1 MSAFFRSVAPDLF
14 CKSHA
19 PFVALG
25 VWLALAFT
33 WAPCQAWGQRDV
45 SPEEVKAEAM
55 QAFEQEEWELAHRR
69 MAELLSLDGT
79 DVFLQMRYAA
89 TLLHD
94 VRTRDEGIQRLA
106 SLADAG
112 NLQGEGWY
120 WWGRAWML
128 QGEPQLAETAL
139 LKALDEVGKKAPWRD
154 ACSLA
159 LAQCREMPLSF
170 AERQAFQKLDA
181 VSVPVTSF
189 HRYIQWERQGVRVM
203 LAPQQVHTKLDKKSG
218 VSAPVTFWRGER
230 ELFCH
235 SLGAKGAQGLDI
247 YIATLDDEGS
257 FSETTALPG
266 HVNSPYDDLNPVWD
280 PSSQCLVFASN
291 RPGTVGGF
299 DLFQTCRQEGVWSTP
314 TSLGPM
320 FNSVHDDLAYYAPI
334 GEASGWLVT
343 GRQGEYG
350 GVEVWEVMLDGAP
363 WIPVNLNT
371 QWAVSGEVVPGT
383 MTLADAQT
391 NEPLAMV
398 GLDQERGQWTVVVGA
413 GQVLRYSFETT
424 DGDIVEGTY
433 AVPHADVPSS
443 VTQSMVMTTVD
454 GAPFLDARPLTQEAV
469 PNPDLAWGWDLVLD
483 QIHEVEVESWEPLE
497 EAAPE
502 TSVAQVASERR
513 VVQFQSY
520 PWWTDVQKEERAI
533 AASVLSKH
541 VAPREL
547 NVPKPQDFDA
557 LPKYQMA
564 LEQAQQD
571 VMSDAVAS
579 VLSVAAKEVIV
590 EETPWEEALAMAMNR
605 VSSLWPVGSIN
616 LEEVARKSKRAWARS
631 GTLYDQ
637 GALPEVRDKRGLVG
651 DGQWI
656 EDAWKDG
663 RVANLSEDWRS
674 MAQLQP
680 QSVKLVW
687 CLAHDPEVVS
697 SWEAR
702 WFSHEVWDEDALRNA
717 LSSEA
722 VHAPLSELN
731 DIRTRLSIIEMMEPS
746 ARWTEA
752 DQAQAIRAWKGLAVT
767 AAAQQQG
774 DPDEAAEPQ
783 GAIATSAQASEAKN
797 ASSKS
802 EATSAD
808 VEAAAESGPSD
819 AMVESL
825 DAEWRGLWLNLQS
838 RLAPSLEGAAGVDTP
853 PSARLLTWRASLA
866 SWMTVRLEE
875 SGTLSPRVMLQDV
888 IQHLDNANAPSNMA
902 ASGNADVSL
911 VHADWAWE
919 GAKVEMLE
927 TLLAQGEFISNA
939 EEARQGLEAAWV
951 LSSWAHNPEW
961 RDRSPEQVQALL
973 PAWPNSVQQK
983 LENLRIQWARRTQI
997 ETSAT
1002 NTVSTS
1008 TEAPAES
1015 DDVDHN
1021 SQAQVTKTVARVSAL
1036 VADSAQGRPEGNIS
1050 TEEIDVAPRLSM
1062 GAKGVHM
1069 GWFRN
1074 NPQVQPLPK
1083 GTMLDA
1089 QEGANGL
1096 KRWVLVMPENASP
1109 AEVQGIETWLMQQG
1123 IVDAYEVYRSV
1134 DGWSTTKPSSE
1145 NAVLNKGPRSSPT
1158 SSTPSPSSQTQTEGE
1173 DDTAKVENASAAQNE
1188 ANAASA
1194 PEAEDGSNASKEGA
1208 ANGSKEEGPSPV
1220 WGSDDMWSH
1229 GAPVALGN
1237 LRGTWYA
1244 VQVGAFRGTPEKE
1257 WIEQAGERL
1266 IYEPFPDGLA
1276 RWYAGVRQ
1284 DIQASMSRKSELQ
1297 EYAAFA
1303 DAFVVRLR
1311 DGVREVV
1318 TPEEVS
1324 QEEDALSLAQ
1334 SQAQAQA
1341 AQDNG
1346 LPATTSDLEPET
1358 AETSEISE
1366 TSETFD
1372 AAPAVAGSLGSG
1384 ESAKSERSAEE
1395 SETLE
1400 RVETQASPALA
1411 ASTLVDT
1418 GETVTWHV
1426 DIAKY
1431 YGTVPS
1437 KDVASLLFKAADW
1450 GVRSVQLFG
1459 QTTYFTRSMDD
1470 LGEAERLLAAI
1481 RSEGFTNATLVQE

>member
-1 MSAFFRSVAPDLF
+1 MSAFFRFIAPDLI
-14 CKSHA
+14 CRSRA
-19 PFVALG
+19 PIVTLGLWLMVA
-25 VWLALAFT
+25 FI
-33 WAPCQAWGQRDV
+33 WAPCQVWGQRDV

-112 NLQGEGWY
+112 NIQGEGWY

-139 LKALDEVGKKAPWRD
+139 LKALDEADKKSPWRD

-159 LAQCREMPLSF
+159 LAQSREMPLAF
-170 AERQAFQKLDA
+170 AERQALQKLDA

-203 LAPQQVHTKLDKKSG
+203 LAPQQVHSKLDKKSDL
-218 VSAPVTFWRGER
+218 SAPVTFWRGEK

-235 SLGAKGAQGLDI
+235 SLGAKGAQGLEI
-247 YIATLDDEGS
+247 CIATLDDEGA

-280 PSSQCLVFASN
+280 PSTQCLVFASN

-299 DLFQTCRQEGVWSTP
+299 DLFQTCRQEGVWSMP
-314 TSLGPM
+314 NSLGPM
-320 FNSVHDDLAYYAPI
+320 FNSVHDDLAYFPPFD
-334 GEASGWLVT
+334 EASGWLVT

-350 GVEVWEVMLDGAP
+350 GVEVWEVSLDGAP

-391 NEPLAMV
+391 NETLAVV
-398 GLDQERGQWTVVVGA
+398 GLEQERGQWNVVVGA
-413 GQVLRYSFETT
+413 GQVLRYSFEST

-483 QIHEVEVESWEPLE
+483 QIHEVEVEAWEPQQE
-497 EAAPE
+497 VVQEAV
-502 TSVAQVASERR
+502 VAQAEPERR

-541 VAPREL
+541 VAPRGL

-557 LPKYQMA
+557 LPKYRMA

-571 VMSDAVAS
+571 VMSEAVAS

-590 EETPWEEALAMAMNR
+590 EETPWEEALAMAMKR
-605 VSSLWPVGSIN
+605 ASSLWPVGSIN
-616 LEEVARKSKRAWARS
+616 LEEVARKAKRAWARS

-637 GALPEVRDKRGLVG
+637 GALPDVRDKRGLVG

-656 EDAWKDG
+656 EDAWNDG
-663 RVANLSEDWRS
+663 RVAKLSEDWRS

-680 QSVKLVW
+680 QSVKLAW

-697 SWEAR
+697 SWEPR
-702 WFSHEVWDEDALRNA
+702 WFSPEVWDEDAIRSA
-717 LSSEA
+717 LTSQTST
-722 VHAPLSELN
+722 APLSELD
-731 DIRTRLSIIEMMEPS
+731 DIRTRLSMIEMMEPS
-746 ARWTEA
+746 AQWSEA

-767 AAAQQQG
+767 AAAQQG
-774 DPDEAAEPQ
+774 DADEAIERQDTSGTSKQTFEAEN
-783 GAIATSAQASEAKN
+783 ATSKGKAASAESEAVSASE
-797 ASSKS
+797 
-802 EATSAD
+802 
-808 VEAAAESGPSD
+808 SGSSD
-819 AMVESL
+819 AMEESL
-825 DAEWRGLWLNLQS
+825 DAEWRGLWLDLQM
-838 RLAPSLEGAAGVDTP
+838 RLSPSHEGAEGADAPVLQGAL
-853 PSARLLTWRASLA
+853 SWQASLA
-866 SWMTVRLEE
+866 SWMAVRLEE
-875 SGTLSPRVMLQDV
+875 NEALSPRVMLRDV
-888 IQHLDNANAPSNMA
+888 IQHFDNAHDEIPSNGA
-902 ASGNADVSL
+902 ASEEEDAGSFQGDG
-911 VHADWAWE
+911 AWE
-919 GAKVEMLE
+919 AAKKEMLE
-927 TLLAQGEFISNA
+927 MLLEQGEAISNA
-939 EEARQGLEAAWV
+939 EEACQGLEAAWV
-951 LSSWAHNPEW
+951 LSSWAHNSDW
-961 RDRSPEQVQALL
+961 KNRSPEQVQALL
-973 PAWPNSVQQK
+973 PAWPQSVQQK
-983 LENLRIQWARRTQI
+983 LENLRIQWAQQTQS
-997 ETSAT
+997 EPASA
-1002 NTVSTS
+1002 NTVSPS
-1008 TEAPAES
+1008 AEVPADS
-1015 DDVDHN
+1015 DDMNDS
-1021 SQAQVTKTVARVSAL
+1021 SQPQVTHAEAETSHVVTASE
-1036 VADSAQGRPEGNIS
+1036 QGQSEGHVT
-1050 TEEIDVAPRLSM
+1050 TESSDVTTQLSV

-1074 NPQVQPLPK
+1074 NPQVQSLPK
-1083 GTMLDA
+1083 GTTLDA

-1096 KRWVLVMPENASP
+1096 KRWVLVMPENASVV
-1109 AEVQGIETWLMQQG
+1109 EVQSIENWLMQQG
-1123 IVDAYEVYRSV
+1123 IVDAYEVFRGV

-1145 NAVLNKGPRSSPT
+1145 DVVLNEGQTT
-1158 SSTPSPSSQTQTEGE
+1158 SSTSPSPSPQTQTEDE
-1173 DDTAKVENASAAQNE
+1173 DDTEKGKNASATE
-1188 ANAASA
+1188 RESNAASA
-1194 PEAEDGSNASKEGA
+1194 SGAENASSTSNEGA
-1208 ANGSKEEGPSPV
+1208 ANESAEESPNPV

-1284 DIQASMSRKSELQ
+1284 DRRASTSRKEELQ
-1297 EYAAFA
+1297 NYDAFA

-1318 TPEEVS
+1318 TPEKVS
-1324 QEEDALSLAQ
+1324 REEYAL
-1334 SQAQAQA
+1334 
-1341 AQDNG
+1341 
-1346 LPATTSDLEPET
+1346 ET
-1358 AETSEISE
+1358 L
-1366 TSETFD
+1366 D
-1372 AAPAVAGSLGSG
+1372 AAPEAPAS
-1384 ESAKSERSAEE
+1384 SASEENAELETSDEE
-1395 SETLE
+1395 SETFG
-1400 RVETQASPALA
+1400 RVETQASPALV
-1411 ASTLVDT
+1411 ASDVVDA
-1418 GETVTWHV
+1418 GETATWHV

-1470 LGEAERLLAAI
+1470 VGEAERLLAAI

>member
-1 MSAFFRSVAPDLF
+1 MSAFFRFLAPDLI
-14 CKSHA
+14 CRPHA
-19 PFVALG
+19 SIFTLGLWFMVA
-25 VWLALAFT
+25 FI

-45 SPEEVKAEAM
+45 SPEEVRAEAM

-112 NLQGEGWY
+112 NLQGEGWF

-139 LKALDEVGKKAPWRD
+139 LKALDEVGKKSPWRD

-159 LAQCREMPLSF
+159 LAQSREMPLAF
-170 AERQAFQKLDA
+170 AERQALQKLDA

-203 LAPQQVHTKLDKKSG
+203 LAPQQVHSKLDKKSG
-218 VSAPVTFWRGER
+218 LSAPVTFWRGEK

-247 YIATLDDEGS
+247 CIATLDDEGS

-280 PSSQCLVFASN
+280 PSTQCLVFASN

-299 DLFQTCRQEGVWSTP
+299 DLFQTCRQEGAWSTP

-320 FNSVHDDLAYYAPI
+320 FNSVHDDLAYYAPF

-350 GVEVWEVMLDGAP
+350 GVEVWEVSLDGAP

-391 NEPLAMV
+391 NEPLAVV
-398 GLDQERGQWTVVVGA
+398 GLEQERGQWNVVVGA

-433 AVPHADVPSS
+433 AVPQADAPSS

-483 QIHEVEVESWEPLE
+483 QIHEVEVEAWEPQE
-497 EAAPE
+497 EVVSEAVVVQAEP
-502 TSVAQVASERR
+502 ERR

-541 VAPREL
+541 VAPQEL
-547 NVPKPQDFDA
+547 DVPQPQDFDA
-557 LPKYQMA
+557 LPQYQTA

-571 VMSDAVAS
+571 VMSEAVAS
-579 VLSVAAKEVIV
+579 VLSVAAKEVIL

-605 VSSLWPVGSIN
+605 ASTLWPVGSIN
-616 LEEVARKSKRAWARS
+616 LEEVARKAKRAWARS

-656 EDAWKDG
+656 EDAWNDG
-663 RVANLSEDWRS
+663 RVAKLSEDWRS

-680 QSVKLVW
+680 QSVKLAW
-687 CLAHDPEVVS
+687 CLAHDLEVVS
-697 SWEAR
+697 SWEAH
-702 WFSHEVWDEDALRNA
+702 WFSPEVWDEDALRTA
-717 LSSEA
+717 LTSETA
-722 VHAPLSELN
+722 TAPMSELD
-731 DIRTRLSIIEMMEPS
+731 DIRTRLSMIEMMESS
-746 ARWTEA
+746 AHWSEA

-767 AAAQQQG
+767 AAAQQG
-774 DPDEAAEPQ
+774 VADEAIDGQ
-783 GAIATSAQASEAKN
+783 GTSETRRQASVAEN
-797 ASSKS
+797 VTSKV

-808 VEAAAESGPSD
+808 SEAVSTSESD
-819 AMVESL
+819 AGDAMGESL
-825 DAEWRGLWLNLQS
+825 DAEWRGLWLDLQMGLS
-838 RLAPSLEGAAGVDTP
+838 PSDEGAAGADTP
-853 PSARLLTWRASLA
+853 ASQGALSWQASLA
-866 SWMTVRLEE
+866 SWMASRLEE
-875 SGTLSPRVMLQDV
+875 DGALSPRVMLRDV
-888 IQHLDNANAPSNMA
+888 IQHFEKPHDKNASDGA
-902 ASGNADVSL
+902 ASEVERARSFQAEV
-911 VHADWAWE
+911 VWE
-919 GAKVEMLE
+919 VAKKEMLE
-927 TLLAQGEFISNA
+927 TLLEQGEAISNA

-951 LSSWAHNPEW
+951 LSSWAYKSDW
-961 RDRSPEQVQALL
+961 KDRSPEQVQALL
-973 PAWPNSVQQK
+973 PAWPQSVQHK
-983 LENLRIQWARRTQI
+983 LENLRIQWARRTQR
-997 ETSAT
+997 EPAAA
-1002 NTVSTS
+1002 NTASPS
-1008 TEAPAES
+1008 IEAPADS
-1015 DDVDHN
+1015 DDVEDS
-1021 SQAQVTKTVARVSAL
+1021 SQPEVTQAEAETSNVVAAPEPG
-1036 VADSAQGRPEGNIS
+1036 QPEGQIS
-1050 TEEIDVAPRLSM
+1050 TESSDRPSQLPL

-1074 NPQVQPLPK
+1074 NPQVQSLPN
-1083 GTMLDA
+1083 GTTLDA
-1089 QEGANGL
+1089 QEGTNGL
-1096 KRWVLVMPENASP
+1096 KRWVLVMPENASV
-1109 AEVQGIETWLMQQG
+1109 AEVQSIENWLMQQG
-1123 IVDAYEVYRSV
+1123 IVDAYEVYRGV
-1134 DGWSTTKPSSE
+1134 NGWSTTKPSSDDV
-1145 NAVLNKGPRSSPT
+1145 VLNEGQTTDPT
-1158 SSTPSPSSQTQTEGE
+1158 SSTLSPSPQTPTEDE
-1173 DDTAKVENASAAQNE
+1173 NNTAKGDNADATERGSNAAGASEAQN
-1188 ANAASA
+1188 A
-1194 PEAEDGSNASKEGA
+1194 SNASKGGA
-1208 ANGSKEEGPSPV
+1208 ANGSPEEGPNAV

-1284 DIQASMSRKSELQ
+1284 DIQASTSRKYELQ
-1297 EYAAFA
+1297 EFDAFA

-1318 TPEEVS
+1318 TPEEVNR
-1324 QEEDALSLAQ
+1324 EEEALDTL
-1334 SQAQAQA
+1334 
-1341 AQDNG
+1341 
-1346 LPATTSDLEPET
+1346 
-1358 AETSEISE
+1358 
-1366 TSETFD
+1366 D
-1372 AAPAVAGSLGSG
+1372 AAPEVTASSDSEKNA
-1384 ESAKSERSAEE
+1384 ESETLDEE

-1400 RVETQASPALA
+1400 RLETQASPALV
-1411 ASTLVDT
+1411 ASNVVDA
-1418 GETVTWHV
+1418 GETATWHV

-1437 KDVASLLFKAADW
+1437 KDVASLLFKAAHW

>member
-1 MSAFFRSVAPDLF
+1 MSAFFRFIAPDLI
-14 CKSHA
+14 CRSHA
-19 PFVALG
+19 PIVTLGLWLMVA
-25 VWLALAFT
+25 FI
-33 WAPCQAWGQRDV
+33 WAPCQVCGQRDV

-139 LKALDEVGKKAPWRD
+139 LKALDEADKKSPWRD

-159 LAQCREMPLSF
+159 LAQSREMPLAF
-170 AERQAFQKLDA
+170 AERQALQKLDA

-203 LAPQQVHTKLDKKSG
+203 LAPQQVHSKLDKKSDL
-218 VSAPVTFWRGER
+218 SAPVTFWRGEK

-235 SLGAKGAQGLDI
+235 SLGAKGARGLEI
-247 YIATLDDEGS
+247 CIATLDDEGA

-280 PSSQCLVFASN
+280 PSTQCLVFASN

-299 DLFQTCRQEGVWSTP
+299 DLFQTCRQEGVWSMP
-314 TSLGPM
+314 NSLGPM
-320 FNSVHDDLAYYAPI
+320 FNSVHDDLAYFAPFD
-334 GEASGWLVT
+334 EASGWLVT

-350 GVEVWEVMLDGAP
+350 GVEVWEVSLDGAP

-391 NEPLAMV
+391 NETLAVV
-398 GLDQERGQWTVVVGA
+398 GLEQERGQWNVVVGA
-413 GQVLRYSFETT
+413 GQVLRYSFEST

-483 QIHEVEVESWEPLE
+483 QIHEVEVEAWEPQQE
-497 EAAPE
+497 VVQEAV
-502 TSVAQVASERR
+502 VAQAEPERR

-533 AASVLSKH
+533 AASMLSKH
-541 VAPREL
+541 VAPRGL
-547 NVPKPQDFDA
+547 NVPKSQDFDA
-557 LPKYQMA
+557 LPKYRMA

-571 VMSDAVAS
+571 VMSEAVAS

-590 EETPWEEALAMAMNR
+590 EETPWEEALAMAMKR
-605 VSSLWPVGSIN
+605 ASSLWPVGSIN
-616 LEEVARKSKRAWARS
+616 LEEVARKAKRAWARS

-637 GALPEVRDKRGLVG
+637 GALPDVRDKRGLVG

-656 EDAWKDG
+656 EDAWNDG
-663 RVANLSEDWRS
+663 RVAKLSEDWRR

-680 QSVKLVW
+680 QSVKLAW

-697 SWEAR
+697 SWEPR
-702 WFSHEVWDEDALRNA
+702 WFSPEVWDEDAIRSA
-717 LSSEA
+717 LTSETIT
-722 VHAPLSELN
+722 APLSELD
-731 DIRTRLSIIEMMEPS
+731 DIRTRLSMIEMMEPS
-746 ARWTEA
+746 AQWSEA
-752 DQAQAIRAWKGLAVT
+752 DRAQAIRAWKGLAVT
-767 AAAQQQG
+767 AAAQQG
-774 DPDEAAEPQ
+774 DADEAIERQGTSGTSKQTFEAEN
-783 GAIATSAQASEAKN
+783 ATSKGKAASADSEAVSASELG
-797 ASSKS
+797 S
-802 EATSAD
+802 
-808 VEAAAESGPSD
+808 SD
-819 AMVESL
+819 AMEESL
-825 DAEWRGLWLNLQS
+825 DAEWRGLWLDLQM
-838 RLAPSLEGAAGVDTP
+838 RLSPSHEGAEGADAPVLQGAL
-853 PSARLLTWRASLA
+853 SWQASLA
-866 SWMTVRLEE
+866 SWMAVRLEE
-875 SGTLSPRVMLQDV
+875 NEALSPRVMLRDV
-888 IQHLDNANAPSNMA
+888 IQHFDNAHDKIPSNGA
-902 ASGNADVSL
+902 ASEEEDAGSFQGDG
-911 VHADWAWE
+911 AWE
-919 GAKVEMLE
+919 AAKKEMLE
-927 TLLAQGEFISNA
+927 MLLEQGEAISNA
-939 EEARQGLEAAWV
+939 EEACQGLEAAWV
-951 LSSWAHNPEW
+951 LSSWAHNSDW
-961 RDRSPEQVQALL
+961 KDRSPEQVQALL
-973 PAWPNSVQQK
+973 PAWPQSVQQK
-983 LENLRIQWARRTQI
+983 LENLRIQWAQRTQS
-997 ETSAT
+997 EPAAA
-1002 NTVSTS
+1002 NTVSPS
-1008 TEAPAES
+1008 AEVPADS
-1015 DDVDHN
+1015 DDMTDS
-1021 SQAQVTKTVARVSAL
+1021 SQPQVTHAEAETSHVVTASE
-1036 VADSAQGRPEGNIS
+1036 QGQPEGHAT
-1050 TEEIDVAPRLSM
+1050 TESSDVTTQLSV

-1074 NPQVQPLPK
+1074 NPQVQSLPK
-1083 GTMLDA
+1083 GTTLDA

-1096 KRWVLVMPENASP
+1096 KRWVLVMPENAS
-1109 AEVQGIETWLMQQG
+1109 AVEVQSIENWLMQQG
-1123 IVDAYEVYRSV
+1123 IVDAYEVFRGV

-1145 NAVLNKGPRSSPT
+1145 DVVLNEGQTT
-1158 SSTPSPSSQTQTEGE
+1158 SSTSPPPSPQTQTEDE
-1173 DDTAKVENASAAQNE
+1173 DDTEKGKNASATE
-1188 ANAASA
+1188 RESNAASA
-1194 PEAEDGSNASKEGA
+1194 SGAENASSTSNEGA
-1208 ANGSKEEGPSPV
+1208 ANESAEESPNPV

-1284 DIQASMSRKSELQ
+1284 DRLASTSRKEELQ
-1297 EYAAFA
+1297 EYDAFA

-1324 QEEDALSLAQ
+1324 REEYAL
-1334 SQAQAQA
+1334 
-1341 AQDNG
+1341 
-1346 LPATTSDLEPET
+1346 ET
-1358 AETSEISE
+1358 L
-1366 TSETFD
+1366 D
-1372 AAPAVAGSLGSG
+1372 AAPEAAAS
-1384 ESAKSERSAEE
+1384 SASEENAELETSDEE
-1395 SETLE
+1395 SETFG
-1400 RVETQASPALA
+1400 RVETQASPALV
-1411 ASTLVDT
+1411 ASDVVDA
-1418 GETVTWHV
+1418 GETATWHV

-1470 LGEAERLLAAI
+1470 FGEAERLLAAI

>member
-1 MSAFFRSVAPDLF
+1 MSAFFRFLAPDLI
-14 CKSHA
+14 CRSHTSMVTLGLWLM
-19 PFVALG
+19 VA
-25 VWLALAFT
+25 FI

-45 SPEEVKAEAM
+45 SPEEVRAEAM

-139 LKALDEVGKKAPWRD
+139 LKALDEADKKSPWRD

-159 LAQCREMPLSF
+159 LAQSREMPLAF
-170 AERQAFQKLDA
+170 AERQALQKLDA

-189 HRYIQWERQGVRVM
+189 HRYIQWERQGVRIM
-203 LAPQQVHTKLDKKSG
+203 LAPQQVHSKLDKKSG
-218 VSAPVTFWRGER
+218 LSAPVTFWRGEK

-247 YIATLDDEGS
+247 CIATLDEEGA
-257 FSETTALPG
+257 FSETTVLPG

-280 PSSQCLVFASN
+280 ASTQCLVFASN

-299 DLFQTCRQEGVWSTP
+299 DLFQTCRQEGTWSTP

-320 FNSVHDDLAYYAPI
+320 FNSVHDDLAYYAPF
-334 GEASGWLVT
+334 GDASGWLVT

-350 GVEVWEVMLDGAP
+350 GVEVWEVSLDGAP

-391 NEPLAMV
+391 NEPLAVV
-398 GLDQERGQWTVVVGA
+398 GLEQERGQWNVVVGA

-433 AVPHADVPSS
+433 AVPHADAPSS

-483 QIHEVEVESWEPLE
+483 QIHEVEVEAWEPQE
-497 EAAPE
+497 EVAFEAV
-502 TSVAQVASERR
+502 VAQTEPERR

-541 VAPREL
+541 VAPRGL
-547 NVPKPQDFDA
+547 NVPQPQDFDA
-557 LPKYQMA
+557 LLQYQTA

-571 VMSDAVAS
+571 VMSEAVAS
-579 VLSVAAKEVIV
+579 VLSVAAKEVIL

-616 LEEVARKSKRAWARS
+616 LEEVARKAKRAWARS

-656 EDAWKDG
+656 EDAWNDG
-663 RVANLSEDWRS
+663 RVAKLSEDWRS
-674 MAQLQP
+674 IAQLQP
-680 QSVKLVW
+680 QSVKLAW

-697 SWEAR
+697 SWDSR
-702 WFSHEVWDEDALRNA
+702 WFSPEVWGEDALRNA
-717 LSSEA
+717 LTSAS
-722 VHAPLSELN
+722 VTAPLSEL
-731 DIRTRLSIIEMMEPS
+731 DGIRTRLSMIEMMEPS
-746 ARWTEA
+746 AHWSEA
-752 DQAQAIRAWKGLAVT
+752 DQSQAIRAWKGLAIT
-767 AAAQQQG
+767 AAAHQG
-774 DPDEAAEPQ
+774 DADEVIERQ
-783 GAIATSAQASEAKN
+783 GSSETTTQASVAEN
-797 ASSKS
+797 VTSKV

-808 VEAAAESGPSD
+808 SEAVSASESD
-819 AMVESL
+819 AGDAMEASL
-825 DAEWRGLWLNLQS
+825 DAEWRGLWLDLQM
-838 RLAPSLEGAAGVDTP
+838 RLSPSDEGAAGADTP
-853 PSARLLTWRASLA
+853 ASQGALSWQASLA
-866 SWMTVRLEE
+866 SWMALRLEE
-875 SGTLSPRVMLQDV
+875 DGALSPRVMLRDV
-888 IQHLDNANAPSNMA
+888 IQHFEKPHDENASDGA
-902 ASGNADVSL
+902 ASEVGDVGSFQ
-911 VHADWAWE
+911 VDRAWE
-919 GAKVEMLE
+919 AAKKEMLE
-927 TLLAQGEFISNA
+927 TLLEQGEAISNA
-939 EEARQGLEAAWV
+939 VEARQGLEASWV
-951 LSSWAHNPEW
+951 LSSWAYNADW
-961 RDRSPEQVQALL
+961 KDRSPEQVQALL
-973 PAWPNSVQQK
+973 SAWPTSVQQK
-983 LENLRIQWARRTQI
+983 LENLRIQWAQRTQR
-997 ETSAT
+997 EPAAANTTSP
-1002 NTVSTS
+1002 SI
-1008 TEAPAES
+1008 EAPADS
-1015 DDVDHN
+1015 DDVEDS
-1021 SQAQVTKTVARVSAL
+1021 SQPEVTQAEAETSNVVAAPEPG
-1036 VADSAQGRPEGNIS
+1036 QPEGQIP
-1050 TEEIDVAPRLSM
+1050 TESSDRTSQLPL

-1074 NPQVQPLPK
+1074 NPQVQSLPK
-1083 GTMLDA
+1083 GTTLDA
-1089 QEGANGL
+1089 QEGTNGL
-1096 KRWVLVMPENASP
+1096 KRWVLVMPEKASA
-1109 AEVQGIETWLMQQG
+1109 AEVQSIETWLMQQG
-1123 IVDAYEVYRSV
+1123 IVDAYEVYRGV
-1134 DGWSTTKPSSE
+1134 NGWSTTKPSSDDV
-1145 NAVLNKGPRSSPT
+1145 VLNEGQTTDPT
-1158 SSTPSPSSQTQTEGE
+1158 SSTPSSSPQTQTEDE
-1173 DDTAKVENASAAQNE
+1173 NNTAKGENAEATERE

-1194 PEAEDGSNASKEGA
+1194 SRAENAPIAPKGGA
-1208 ANGSKEEGPSPV
+1208 ANASPEEGLSPI

-1284 DIQASMSRKSELQ
+1284 DMQASTSRKDELQ
-1297 EYAAFA
+1297 EFDAFA

-1324 QEEDALSLAQ
+1324 REEDASTA
-1334 SQAQAQA
+1334 SQAQAQGQA
-1341 AQDNG
+1341 AQDKG
-1346 LPATTSDLEPET
+1346 APATTPDLEPE
-1358 AETSEISE
+1358 ISE
-1366 TSETFD
+1366 PQKSQDAEAAVTATSASVEN
-1372 AAPAVAGSLGSG
+1372 A
-1384 ESAKSERSAEE
+1384 ESEMSDE

-1400 RVETQASPALA
+1400 RVETQASPALV
-1411 ASTLVDT
+1411 ASDVVDA
-1418 GETVTWHV
+1418 GETATWHV

>member
-1 MSAFFRSVAPDLF
+1 
-14 CKSHA
+14 
-19 PFVALG
+19 
-25 VWLALAFT
+25 
-33 WAPCQAWGQRDV
+33 
-45 SPEEVKAEAM
+45 M

-139 LKALDEVGKKAPWRD
+139 LKALDEAGKKAPWRE

-159 LAQCREMPLSF
+159 LAQSREMPLAF
-170 AERQAFQKLDA
+170 AERQALQKLDA
-181 VSVPVTSF
+181 VSVPAMSF

-203 LAPQQVHTKLDKKSG
+203 LAPQQVHSKLDKKSG
-218 VSAPVTFWRGER
+218 VSAPVTFWRGEK

-235 SLGAKGAQGLDI
+235 SLGAKGARGLDI
-247 YIATLDDEGS
+247 CIAALDDDGT
-257 FSETTALPG
+257 FSETTALPD

-280 PSSQCLVFASN
+280 PSTQCLVFASN

-320 FNSVHDDLAYYAPI
+320 FNSVHDDLAYYAPF
-334 GEASGWLVT
+334 GETSGWLVT
-343 GRQGEYG
+343 SRQGEYG
-350 GVEVWEVMLDGAP
+350 GVEVWEVELNGAP

-371 QWAVSGEVVPGT
+371 QWAVSGDVVPGT
-383 MTLADAQT
+383 LTLADAQT

-398 GLDQERGQWTVVVGA
+398 GLEQERGQWNVVVGA

-433 AVPHADVPSS
+433 AVPPTDAPSS

-483 QIHEVEVESWEPLE
+483 QIHEVEVEAWDPQEEVAFEAVVAKTEP
-497 EAAPE
+497 
-502 TSVAQVASERR
+502 ERR
-513 VVQFQSY
+513 VIQFQSY

-541 VAPREL
+541 VAPQEL
-547 NVPKPQDFDA
+547 AVPKPQDFDA

-571 VMSDAVAS
+571 VMSEAVAS
-579 VLSVAAKEVIV
+579 VLSVAAKEVIL

-605 VSSLWPVGSIN
+605 ASSLWPVGSIN
-616 LEEVARKSKRAWARS
+616 LEEVARKAKRAWARS

-656 EDAWKDG
+656 EDAWNDG
-663 RVANLSEDWRS
+663 RVAKLSEDWRS
-674 MAQLQP
+674 IAQLQP
-680 QSVKLVW
+680 QSVKLAW

-702 WFSHEVWDEDALRNA
+702 WFSPEIWDEDALRTA
-717 LSSEA
+717 LTSETA
-722 VHAPLSELN
+722 TAPMSELD
-731 DIRTRLSIIEMMEPS
+731 DIRTRLSMIEMMEPS
-746 ARWTEA
+746 AHWSEA

-767 AAAQQQG
+767 AAGQQDRPEEVMEREDTSGTLSQKSK
-774 DPDEAAEPQ
+774 AEN
-783 GAIATSAQASEAKN
+783 ATSSGEAESAEAVLASE
-797 ASSKS
+797 SS
-802 EATSAD
+802 A
-808 VEAAAESGPSD
+808 SD
-819 AMVESL
+819 AMEESL
-825 DAEWRGLWLNLQS
+825 DAEWRGLWLDLQT
-838 RLAPSLEGAAGVDTP
+838 RLAPSQAGAAGAETP
-853 PSARLLTWRASLA
+853 ASHGALSWQASLA
-866 SWMTVRLEE
+866 LWMAARLDEHE
-875 SGTLSPRVMLQDV
+875 ALSPPVMLRNV
-888 IQHLDNANAPSNMA
+888 IQHFEDAPDETPSNEGLSEEDVAGSFPADRAWKA
-902 ASGNADVSL
+902 AK
-911 VHADWAWE
+911 E
-919 GAKVEMLE
+919 EMLE
-927 TLLAQGEFISNA
+927 TLLEQGEAISNA

-951 LSSWAHNPEW
+951 LSSWTYNSDW
-961 RDRSPEQVQALL
+961 KDRSPEQVQALL
-973 PAWPNSVQQK
+973 PAWPKSVQQK
-983 LENLRIQWARRTQI
+983 LENLRIQWARQTQS
-997 ETSAT
+997 EPAT
-1002 NTVSTS
+1002 TPTVSPS
-1008 TEAPAES
+1008 AEAPADS
-1015 DDVDHN
+1015 DEVDDS
-1021 SQAQVTKTVARVSAL
+1021 SQTAVTKAEAESSNVVI
-1036 VADSAQGRPEGNIS
+1036 DSAQGKQEGNVS
-1050 TEEIDVAPRLSM
+1050 TEESDVTTQLSPS
-1062 GAKGVHM
+1062 ARGVHM

-1074 NPQVQPLPK
+1074 NPQVQSLPK

-1089 QEGANGL
+1089 QEGGNGL
-1096 KRWVLVMPENASP
+1096 KRWVLVMPEKASP
-1109 AEVQGIETWLMQQG
+1109 SEVQSIETWLMKQG
-1123 IVDAYEVYRSV
+1123 IVDAYEVYRHV
-1134 DGWSTTKPSSE
+1134 DGWSKTKPYSDDV
-1145 NAVLNKGPRSSPT
+1145 VLNDGQPTVPT
-1158 SSTPSPSSQTQTEGE
+1158 SSNPSPQTQTEDK
-1173 DDTAKVENASAAQNE
+1173 DDTAKKNNASAMERGSNAASASEVENAS
-1188 ANAASA
+1188 ST
-1194 PEAEDGSNASKEGA
+1194 SSEGA
-1208 ANGSKEEGPSPV
+1208 TMVSPEEGTNAV

-1284 DIQASMSRKSELQ
+1284 DMQASTSRKDELQ
-1297 EYAAFA
+1297 EYDAFA

-1318 TPEEVS
+1318 TPEGVNR
-1324 QEEDALSLAQ
+1324 EEDSLAAL
-1334 SQAQAQA
+1334 QAEPQGQA
-1341 AQDNG
+1341 AQNNG
-1346 LPATTSDLEPET
+1346 VPAVNSDFEL
-1358 AETSEISE
+1358 ETSESLQTLDAGPEVAASSASE
-1366 TSETFD
+1366 ENAESQRSVKEST
-1372 AAPAVAGSLGSG
+1372 PA
-1384 ESAKSERSAEE
+1384 
-1395 SETLE
+1395 E
-1400 RVETQASPALA
+1400 RVETQASPALV
-1411 ASTLVDT
+1411 ASDVVDA
-1418 GETVTWHV
+1418 GETATWHV

-1459 QTTYFTRSMDD
+1459 QTTYFTRSMND
-1470 LGEAERLLAAI
+1470 LGEAQRLLAAI
-1481 RSEGFTNATLVQE
+1481 RAEGFTNATLVQE

>member
-1 MSAFFRSVAPDLF
+1 MSAFFRFIAPDLI
-14 CKSHA
+14 CRSHA
-19 PFVALG
+19 PIVTLGLWLMVA
-25 VWLALAFT
+25 FI
-33 WAPCQAWGQRDV
+33 WAPCQVWGQRDV

-112 NLQGEGWY
+112 NIQGEGWY

-139 LKALDEVGKKAPWRD
+139 LKALDEADKKSPWRD

-159 LAQCREMPLSF
+159 LAQSREMPLAF
-170 AERQAFQKLDA
+170 AERQALQKLDA

-203 LAPQQVHTKLDKKSG
+203 LAPQQVHSKLDKKSDL
-218 VSAPVTFWRGER
+218 SAPVTFWRGEK

-235 SLGAKGAQGLDI
+235 SLGAKGAQGLEI
-247 YIATLDDEGS
+247 CIATLDDEGA

-280 PSSQCLVFASN
+280 PSTQCLVFASN

-299 DLFQTCRQEGVWSTP
+299 DLFQTCRQEGVWSMP
-314 TSLGPM
+314 NSLGPM
-320 FNSVHDDLAYYAPI
+320 FNSVHDDLAYFPPFD
-334 GEASGWLVT
+334 EASGWLVT

-350 GVEVWEVMLDGAP
+350 GVEVWEVSLDGAP

-391 NEPLAMV
+391 NETLAVV
-398 GLDQERGQWTVVVGA
+398 GLEQERGQWNVVVGA
-413 GQVLRYSFETT
+413 GQVLRYSFEST

-483 QIHEVEVESWEPLE
+483 QIHEVEVEAWEPQQE
-497 EAAPE
+497 VVQEAV
-502 TSVAQVASERR
+502 VAQAEPERR

-541 VAPREL
+541 VAPRGL

-557 LPKYQMA
+557 LPKYRMA

-571 VMSDAVAS
+571 VMSEAVAS

-590 EETPWEEALAMAMNR
+590 EETPWEEALAMAMKR
-605 VSSLWPVGSIN
+605 ASSLWPVGSIN
-616 LEEVARKSKRAWARS
+616 LEEVARKAKRAWARS

-637 GALPEVRDKRGLVG
+637 GALPDVRDKRGLVG

-656 EDAWKDG
+656 EDAWNDG
-663 RVANLSEDWRS
+663 RVAKLSEDWRS

-680 QSVKLVW
+680 QSVKLAW

-697 SWEAR
+697 SWEPR
-702 WFSHEVWDEDALRNA
+702 WFSPEVWDEDAIRSA
-717 LSSEA
+717 LTSQTST
-722 VHAPLSELN
+722 APLSELD
-731 DIRTRLSIIEMMEPS
+731 DIRTRLSMIEMMEPS
-746 ARWTEA
+746 AQWSEA

-767 AAAQQQG
+767 AAAQQG
-774 DPDEAAEPQ
+774 DEDEAIERQGTSGTSKQTFEAEN
-783 GAIATSAQASEAKN
+783 ATSKGKAASADSEAVSASE
-797 ASSKS
+797 
-802 EATSAD
+802 
-808 VEAAAESGPSD
+808 SGSSD
-819 AMVESL
+819 AMEESL
-825 DAEWRGLWLNLQS
+825 DAEWRGLWLDLQI
-838 RLAPSLEGAAGVDTP
+838 RLSPSHEGAEGADAPVLQGAL
-853 PSARLLTWRASLA
+853 SWQASLA
-866 SWMTVRLEE
+866 SWMAVRLEE
-875 SGTLSPRVMLQDV
+875 NEALSPRVMLRDV
-888 IQHLDNANAPSNMA
+888 IQHFDNAHDEIPSNGA
-902 ASGNADVSL
+902 ASEEEDAGSFQGDG
-911 VHADWAWE
+911 AWE
-919 GAKVEMLE
+919 AAKKEMLE
-927 TLLAQGEFISNA
+927 MLLEQGEAISNA
-939 EEARQGLEAAWV
+939 EEACQGLEAAWV
-951 LSSWAHNPEW
+951 LSSWAHNSDW
-961 RDRSPEQVQALL
+961 KNRSPEQVQALL
-973 PAWPNSVQQK
+973 PAWPQSVQQK
-983 LENLRIQWARRTQI
+983 LENLRIQWAQQTQS
-997 ETSAT
+997 EPASA
-1002 NTVSTS
+1002 NTVSPS
-1008 TEAPAES
+1008 AEVPADS
-1015 DDVDHN
+1015 DDMNDS
-1021 SQAQVTKTVARVSAL
+1021 SQPQVTHAEAETSHVVTASE
-1036 VADSAQGRPEGNIS
+1036 QGQSEGHVT
-1050 TEEIDVAPRLSM
+1050 TESSDVTTQLSV

-1074 NPQVQPLPK
+1074 NPQVQSLPK
-1083 GTMLDA
+1083 GTTLDA

-1096 KRWVLVMPENASP
+1096 KRWVLVMPENAS
-1109 AEVQGIETWLMQQG
+1109 AVEVQSIENWLMQQG
-1123 IVDAYEVYRSV
+1123 IVDAYEVFRGV

-1145 NAVLNKGPRSSPT
+1145 DVVLNEGQTT
-1158 SSTPSPSSQTQTEGE
+1158 SSTSPPPSPQTQTEDE
-1173 DDTAKVENASAAQNE
+1173 DDTEKGKNASATE
-1188 ANAASA
+1188 RESNAASA
-1194 PEAEDGSNASKEGA
+1194 SGAENASSTSNEGA
-1208 ANGSKEEGPSPV
+1208 ANESAEESPNPV

-1284 DIQASMSRKSELQ
+1284 DRRASTSRKEELQ
-1297 EYAAFA
+1297 NYDAFA

-1324 QEEDALSLAQ
+1324 REEYAL
-1334 SQAQAQA
+1334 
-1341 AQDNG
+1341 
-1346 LPATTSDLEPET
+1346 ET
-1358 AETSEISE
+1358 L
-1366 TSETFD
+1366 D
-1372 AAPAVAGSLGSG
+1372 AAPEAPAS
-1384 ESAKSERSAEE
+1384 SASEENAELETSDEE
-1395 SETLE
+1395 SETFG
-1400 RVETQASPALA
+1400 RVETQASPALV
-1411 ASTLVDT
+1411 ASDVVDA
-1418 GETVTWHV
+1418 GETATWHV

-1470 LGEAERLLAAI
+1470 VGEAERLLAAI

>member
-1 MSAFFRSVAPDLF
+1 MSAFFRFLTPDLF
-14 CKSHA
+14 RRSHA
-19 PFVALG
+19 PMVTWGL
-25 VWLALAFT
+25 WLMVAFT
-33 WAPCQAWGQRDV
+33 WSPCQAWGQRDV
-45 SPEEVKAEAM
+45 SPEEVRAEAM
-55 QAFEQEEWELAHRR
+55 TAFEQEEWELAHRR

-139 LKALDEVGKKAPWRD
+139 FKALDEAGKKAPWRE

-159 LAQCREMPLSF
+159 LAQCREMPLAF
-170 AERQAFQKLDA
+170 AERQALQKLDA

-203 LAPQQVHTKLDKKSG
+203 LAPQQVQSKLDKKSG
-218 VSAPVTFWRGER
+218 LSAPVTFWRGEK

-247 YIATLDDEGS
+247 CIATLDEEGA

-280 PSSQCLVFASN
+280 PSTQCLVFASN

-299 DLFQTCRQEGVWSTP
+299 DLFQTCRQEGAWSTP

-320 FNSVHDDLAYYAPI
+320 FNSVHDDLAYYAPF

-350 GVEVWEVMLDGAP
+350 GVEVWEVALDGDP

-391 NEPLAMV
+391 NESLAV
-398 GLDQERGQWTVVVGA
+398 VRLEQERGQWNVVVGA

-433 AVPHADVPSS
+433 AVPQADAPSS

-483 QIHEVEVESWEPLE
+483 QIHEVEVEAWEPQE
-497 EAAPE
+497 EVAFEAV
-502 TSVAQVASERR
+502 VAQTEPERR

-541 VAPREL
+541 VAPRGL
-547 NVPKPQDFDA
+547 NVPQPQDFDA
-557 LPKYQMA
+557 LPQYQTA

-571 VMSDAVAS
+571 VMSEAVAS
-579 VLSVAAKEVIV
+579 VLSVAAKEVIL

-605 VSSLWPVGSIN
+605 ASTLWPVGSIN
-616 LEEVARKSKRAWARS
+616 LEEVARKAKRAWARS

-656 EDAWKDG
+656 EDAWNDG
-663 RVANLSEDWRS
+663 RVAKLSEDWRS
-674 MAQLQP
+674 IAQLQP
-680 QSVKLVW
+680 QSVKLAW

-697 SWEAR
+697 SWDPR
-702 WFSHEVWDEDALRNA
+702 WFSPEVWDEDALRNA
-717 LSSEA
+717 LTSES
-722 VHAPLSELN
+722 VTAPLSELD
-731 DIRTRLSIIEMMEPS
+731 DIRTRLSMIEMMEPS
-746 ARWTEA
+746 AHWSEA
-752 DQAQAIRAWKGLAVT
+752 HQAQAIRAWKGLAVT
-767 AAAQQQG
+767 AAAQQGDADEVIDRQG
-774 DPDEAAEPQ
+774 
-783 GAIATSAQASEAKN
+783 TSETTMQASVAEN
-797 ASSKS
+797 VTSKVES
-802 EATSAD
+802 TSAD
-808 VEAAAESGPSD
+808 SEAVSASESDASD
-819 AMVESL
+819 AMEESL
-825 DAEWRGLWLNLQS
+825 DAEWRGLWLDLQT
-838 RLAPSLEGAAGVDTP
+838 RLSPFHEGAEGADTP
-853 PSARLLTWRASLA
+853 VSQEALSWQASLA
-866 SWMTVRLEE
+866 SWMEVRLEE
-875 SGTLSPRVMLQDV
+875 NEALSPCVMLRDV
-888 IQHLDNANAPSNMA
+888 IQHFENAQDENSSNGA
-902 ASGNADVSL
+902 ASEEERARSFQAEV
-911 VHADWAWE
+911 VWE
-919 GAKVEMLE
+919 VAKKEMLE
-927 TLLAQGEFISNA
+927 TLLEQGEAISNA
-939 EEARQGLEAAWV
+939 EGARQGLEAAWV
-951 LSSWAHNPEW
+951 LSSWAYNSDWE
-961 RDRSPEQVQALL
+961 DRSPEQVQALL
-973 PAWPNSVQQK
+973 PAWPQSVQQK
-983 LENLRIQWARRTQI
+983 LENLRIQWAQQTQS
-997 ETSAT
+997 EPPAA
-1002 NTVSTS
+1002 NTVSPS
-1008 TEAPAES
+1008 IEAPADS
-1015 DDVDHN
+1015 DDMNDS
-1021 SQAQVTKTVARVSAL
+1021 SQPRVTDAEAETSHVVTAPE
-1036 VADSAQGRPEGNIS
+1036 QGQPEGQVS
-1050 TEEIDVAPRLSM
+1050 TESSDVKTQWSV
-1062 GAKGVHM
+1062 GDKGVHM

-1074 NPQVQPLPK
+1074 NPQVQSLPK
-1083 GTMLDA
+1083 GTTLDA

-1096 KRWVLVMPENASP
+1096 KRWVLVMPENASL
-1109 AEVQGIETWLMQQG
+1109 AEVQSIENWLMQQG
-1123 IVDAYEVYRSV
+1123 IVDAYEVFRDV
-1134 DGWSTTKPSSE
+1134 DGWSTTKPS
-1145 NAVLNKGPRSSPT
+1145 LNDVALNEGQATSPT
-1158 SSTPSPSSQTQTEGE
+1158 SSTPAPQTQTE
-1173 DDTAKVENASAAQNE
+1173 DQDSSAKGENAAAKGMEGSAANSTE
-1188 ANAASA
+1188 AANA
-1194 PEAEDGSNASKEGA
+1194 SNASKGGA
-1208 ANGSKEEGPSPV
+1208 ANASPEEGPNPV

-1284 DIQASMSRKSELQ
+1284 DMQASKSRKDELQ
-1297 EYAAFA
+1297 EYDAFA

-1318 TPEEVS
+1318 TPEEVNR
-1324 QEEDALSLAQ
+1324 EEGAL
-1334 SQAQAQA
+1334 
-1341 AQDNG
+1341 
-1346 LPATTSDLEPET
+1346 ET
-1358 AETSEISE
+1358 V
-1366 TSETFD
+1366 D
-1372 AAPAVAGSLGSG
+1372 AAPEVAVTSASEENA
-1384 ESAKSERSAEE
+1384 ESDTSDEE

-1400 RVETQASPALA
+1400 RVETKASPALV
-1411 ASTLVDT
+1411 ASDVVDA
-1418 GETVTWHV
+1418 GETATWHV

>member
-1 MSAFFRSVAPDLF
+1 MSAFFRFLTPDLF
-14 CKSHA
+14 RRSHA
-19 PFVALG
+19 PMVTWGL
-25 VWLALAFT
+25 WLMVAFT
-33 WAPCQAWGQRDV
+33 WSPCQAWGQRDV
-45 SPEEVKAEAM
+45 SPEEVRAEAM
-55 QAFEQEEWELAHRR
+55 TAFEQEEWELAHRR

-139 LKALDEVGKKAPWRD
+139 FKALDDAGKKAPWRE

-159 LAQCREMPLSF
+159 LAQCREMPLAF
-170 AERQAFQKLDA
+170 AERQALQKLDA

-203 LAPQQVHTKLDKKSG
+203 LAPQQVQSKLDKKSG
-218 VSAPVTFWRGER
+218 LSAPVTFWRGEK

-247 YIATLDDEGS
+247 CIATLDEEGA

-280 PSSQCLVFASN
+280 PSTQCLVFASN

-299 DLFQTCRQEGVWSTP
+299 DLFQTCRQEGAWSTP

-320 FNSVHDDLAYYAPI
+320 FNSVHDDLAYYAPF

-350 GVEVWEVMLDGAP
+350 GVEVWEVALDGDP

-391 NEPLAMV
+391 NEPLAV
-398 GLDQERGQWTVVVGA
+398 VRLEQERGQWNVVVGA

-433 AVPHADVPSS
+433 AVPQADAPSS

-483 QIHEVEVESWEPLE
+483 QIHEVEVEAWEPRE
-497 EAAPE
+497 EVAFEAV
-502 TSVAQVASERR
+502 VAQTEPERR

-541 VAPREL
+541 VAPRGL
-547 NVPKPQDFDA
+547 NVPQPQDFDA
-557 LPKYQMA
+557 LPQYQTA
-564 LEQAQQD
+564 LEQAQQH
-571 VMSDAVAS
+571 VMSEAVVS
-579 VLSVAAKEVIV
+579 VLSVAAKEVIL

-605 VSSLWPVGSIN
+605 ASTLWPVGSIN
-616 LEEVARKSKRAWARS
+616 LEEVARKAKRAWARS

-656 EDAWKDG
+656 EDAWNDG
-663 RVANLSEDWRS
+663 RVAKLSEDWRS
-674 MAQLQP
+674 IAQLQP
-680 QSVKLVW
+680 QSVKLAW

-697 SWEAR
+697 SWDPR
-702 WFSHEVWDEDALRNA
+702 WFSPEVWDEDALRNA
-717 LSSEA
+717 LTSES
-722 VHAPLSELN
+722 VTAPLSELD
-731 DIRTRLSIIEMMEPS
+731 DIRTRLSMIEMMEPS
-746 ARWTEA
+746 AHWSEA
-752 DQAQAIRAWKGLAVT
+752 HQAQAIRAWKGLAVT
-767 AAAQQQG
+767 AAAQQGDADEVIDRQG
-774 DPDEAAEPQ
+774 
-783 GAIATSAQASEAKN
+783 TSETTMQASVAEN
-797 ASSKS
+797 VTSKVES
-802 EATSAD
+802 TSAD
-808 VEAAAESGPSD
+808 SEAVSASESDASD
-819 AMVESL
+819 AMEESL
-825 DAEWRGLWLNLQS
+825 DAEWRGLWLDLQT
-838 RLAPSLEGAAGVDTP
+838 RLSPFHEGAEGADTP
-853 PSARLLTWRASLA
+853 VSQEALSWQASLA
-866 SWMTVRLEE
+866 SWMEVRLEE
-875 SGTLSPRVMLQDV
+875 NEALSPCVMLRDV
-888 IQHLDNANAPSNMA
+888 IQHFENAQDENSSNGA
-902 ASGNADVSL
+902 ASEEERARSFQAEV
-911 VHADWAWE
+911 VWE
-919 GAKVEMLE
+919 VAKKEMLE
-927 TLLAQGEFISNA
+927 TLLEQGEAISNA

-951 LSSWAHNPEW
+951 LSSWAYNSDWE
-961 RDRSPEQVQALL
+961 DRSPEQVQALL
-973 PAWPNSVQQK
+973 PAWPQSVQQK
-983 LENLRIQWARRTQI
+983 LENLRIQWAQQTQS
-997 ETSAT
+997 EPPAA
-1002 NTVSTS
+1002 NTVSPS
-1008 TEAPAES
+1008 IEAPADS
-1015 DDVDHN
+1015 DDMNDS
-1021 SQAQVTKTVARVSAL
+1021 SQPRVTDAEAETSHVVTAPE
-1036 VADSAQGRPEGNIS
+1036 QGQPEGQVS
-1050 TEEIDVAPRLSM
+1050 KESSDVKTQWSV

-1074 NPQVQPLPK
+1074 NPQVQSLPK
-1083 GTMLDA
+1083 GTTLDA

-1096 KRWVLVMPENASP
+1096 KRWVLVMPENASL
-1109 AEVQGIETWLMQQG
+1109 AEVQSIENWLMQQG
-1123 IVDAYEVYRSV
+1123 IVDAYEVFRDV
-1134 DGWSTTKPSSE
+1134 DGWSTTKPSLKDV
-1145 NAVLNKGPRSSPT
+1145 ALNEGQATSPT
-1158 SSTPSPSSQTQTEGE
+1158 SSTPAPQTQTE
-1173 DDTAKVENASAAQNE
+1173 DQDSSAKGENAAATGMEGSAANSTE
-1188 ANAASA
+1188 AANA
-1194 PEAEDGSNASKEGA
+1194 SNASKGGA
-1208 ANGSKEEGPSPV
+1208 ANASPEEGPNPV

-1284 DIQASMSRKSELQ
+1284 DMQASKSRKDELQ
-1297 EYAAFA
+1297 EYDAFA

-1318 TPEEVS
+1318 TPEEVNR
-1324 QEEDALSLAQ
+1324 EEGAL
-1334 SQAQAQA
+1334 
-1341 AQDNG
+1341 
-1346 LPATTSDLEPET
+1346 ET
-1358 AETSEISE
+1358 V
-1366 TSETFD
+1366 D
-1372 AAPAVAGSLGSG
+1372 AAPEVAVTSASEENA
-1384 ESAKSERSAEE
+1384 ESDTSDEE

-1400 RVETQASPALA
+1400 RVETKASPALV
-1411 ASTLVDT
+1411 ASDVVDA
-1418 GETVTWHV
+1418 GETATWHV

-1481 RSEGFTNATLVQE
+1481 KSEGFTNATLVQE

>member
-1 MSAFFRSVAPDLF
+1 M
-14 CKSHA
+14 
-19 PFVALG
+19 
-25 VWLALAFT
+25 T
-33 WAPCQAWGQRDV
+33 
-45 SPEEVKAEAM
+45 
-55 QAFEQEEWELAHRR
+55 AFEQEEWELAHRR

-139 LKALDEVGKKAPWRD
+139 LKALDEAGKKAPWRE

-159 LAQCREMPLSF
+159 LAQCREMPLAF
-170 AERQAFQKLDA
+170 AERQALQKLDA

-203 LAPQQVHTKLDKKSG
+203 LAPQHVHSKLDKKSG
-218 VSAPVTFWRGER
+218 VSAPVTFWRGEK

-235 SLGAKGAQGLDI
+235 SLGAKGARGLDI
-247 YIATLDDEGS
+247 CIAALDDEGT
-257 FSETTALPG
+257 FSETTALPD

-280 PSSQCLVFASN
+280 PSTQCLVFASN
-291 RPGTVGGF
+291 RPGTVGGY

-320 FNSVHDDLAYYAPI
+320 FNSVHDDLAYYAPS
-334 GEASGWLVT
+334 GDASGWLVT

-350 GVEVWEVMLDGAP
+350 GVEVWEVALDGAP

-371 QWAVSGEVVPGT
+371 RWSVLGEVVPGT
-383 MTLADAQT
+383 MTLSDAQT
-391 NEPLAMV
+391 NEPLAVV
-398 GLDQERGQWTVVVGA
+398 GLEQERGQWNVVVGA
-413 GQVLRYSFETT
+413 GQILRYSFETT

-433 AVPHADVPSS
+433 AVPHADAPSS

-483 QIHEVEVESWEPLE
+483 QIHEVVVETWDPQE
-497 EAAPE
+497 E
-502 TSVAQVASERR
+502 VASEAVVAQTEPERR
-513 VVQFQSY
+513 VIQFQSY

-541 VAPREL
+541 VAPQEL
-547 NVPKPQDFDA
+547 DVPKPQDFDA

-571 VMSDAVAS
+571 VMSEAVAS
-579 VLSVAAKEVIV
+579 VLSVAAKEVIL
-590 EETPWEEALAMAMNR
+590 EETPWEEALAMAINR
-605 VSSLWPVGSIN
+605 ASSLWPVGSIN
-616 LEEVARKSKRAWARS
+616 LEEVARKAKRAWARS

-656 EDAWKDG
+656 EDAWNDG
-663 RVANLSEDWRS
+663 RVAKLSEDWRS
-674 MAQLQP
+674 MVQLQP
-680 QSVKLVW
+680 QSVKLAW

-697 SWEAR
+697 SWDPR
-702 WFSHEVWDEDALRNA
+702 WFSPEVWDEDALRNA
-717 LSSEA
+717 LTSES
-722 VHAPLSELN
+722 VTAPLSELD
-731 DIRTRLSIIEMMEPS
+731 DIRTRLSMIEMMAPS
-746 ARWTEA
+746 AHWSEA

-767 AAAQQQG
+767 AAGQQDRPEEVMEREDTSGTLSQTSK
-774 DPDEAAEPQ
+774 AEN
-783 GAIATSAQASEAKN
+783 ATSSGE
-797 ASSKS
+797 
-802 EATSAD
+802 
-808 VEAAAESGPSD
+808 AESAEAVLASDSSASD
-819 AMVESL
+819 AMEESL
-825 DAEWRGLWLNLQS
+825 DEEWRGLWLDLQT
-838 RLAPSLEGAAGVDTP
+838 RLAPSQAGAAGAEKP
-853 PSARLLTWRASLA
+853 ASQGALSWQASLA
-866 SWMTVRLEE
+866 LWMAARLDEHE
-875 SGTLSPRVMLQDV
+875 ALSPPVMLRNV
-888 IQHLDNANAPSNMA
+888 IQHFEDAPDETPSNEGLSEEDA
-902 ASGNADVSL
+902 AVSFPADR
-911 VHADWAWE
+911 AWKA
-919 GAKVEMLE
+919 AKEEMLE
-927 TLLAQGEFISNA
+927 TLLEQGEAISNA

-951 LSSWAHNPEW
+951 LSSWTYNSDW
-961 RDRSPEQVQALL
+961 KGRSPEQVQALL
-973 PAWPNSVQQK
+973 PAWPKSVQQK
-983 LENLRIQWARRTQI
+983 LENFRIQWARQTQS
-997 ETSAT
+997 EPAAT
-1002 NTVSTS
+1002 NTVSPS
-1008 TEAPAES
+1008 IQAPTDS
-1015 DDVDHN
+1015 DDKEDS
-1021 SQAQVTKTVARVSAL
+1021 SQPEVSKAEVERSNVVTAPE
-1036 VADSAQGRPEGNIS
+1036 QGQPEGHAS
-1050 TEEIDVAPRLSM
+1050 SESSDVRTQLPV

-1074 NPQVQPLPK
+1074 NPQVQSLPK

-1096 KRWVLVMPENASP
+1096 KRWVLVMPENAS
-1109 AEVQGIETWLMQQG
+1109 AVEVQSIESWLMQQG
-1123 IVDAYEVYRSV
+1123 IVDAYEVHRVV
-1134 DGWSTTKPSSE
+1134 DGWSTTKPSSTDG
-1145 NAVLNKGPRSSPT
+1145 VLHEGQTTSPT
-1158 SSTPSPSSQTQTEGE
+1158 STTPSSATQTQTQDE
-1173 DDTAKVENASAAQNE
+1173 DDTVKGENPAAPQREADAASASEAENASS
-1188 ANAASA
+1188 SA
-1194 PEAEDGSNASKEGA
+1194 REGA
-1208 ANGSKEEGPSPV
+1208 AMVSPEEGTNPV

-1284 DIQASMSRKSELQ
+1284 DMQASTSRKEELQ
-1297 EYAAFA
+1297 EYDAFA

-1324 QEEDALSLAQ
+1324 REEESLAAL
-1334 SQAQAQA
+1334 QAEAQGQA

-1346 LPATTSDLEPET
+1346 VPAANSDFEPET
-1358 AETSEISE
+1358 SESLQTLDAGPELAESSASEENAESQRSE
-1366 TSETFD
+1366 E
-1372 AAPAVAGSLGSG
+1372 
-1384 ESAKSERSAEE
+1384 ESAMP
-1395 SETLE
+1395 E
-1400 RVETQASPALA
+1400 RVETQASPALV
-1411 ASTLVDT
+1411 ASDVVDA
-1418 GETVTWHV
+1418 GESATWHV

-1470 LGEAERLLAAI
+1470 LGEAERLLSAI
-1481 RSEGFTNATLVQE
+1481 RAEGFTNATLVQE

>member
-1 MSAFFRSVAPDLF
+1 MSAFFRFIAPDLI
-14 CKSHA
+14 CRSHA
-19 PFVALG
+19 PIVTLGLWLMVA
-25 VWLALAFT
+25 FI
-33 WAPCQAWGQRDV
+33 WAPCQVWGQRDV

-139 LKALDEVGKKAPWRD
+139 LKALDEADKKSPWRD

-159 LAQCREMPLSF
+159 LAQSREMPLAF
-170 AERQAFQKLDA
+170 AERQALQKLDA

-203 LAPQQVHTKLDKKSG
+203 LAPQQVHSKLDKKSDL
-218 VSAPVTFWRGER
+218 SAPVTFWRGEK

-235 SLGAKGAQGLDI
+235 SLGAKGAQGLEI
-247 YIATLDDEGS
+247 CIATLDDEGA

-280 PSSQCLVFASN
+280 PSTQCLVFASN

-299 DLFQTCRQEGVWSTP
+299 DLFQTCRQEGVWSMP
-314 TSLGPM
+314 NSLGPM
-320 FNSVHDDLAYYAPI
+320 FNSVHDDLAYFAPFD
-334 GEASGWLVT
+334 EASGWLVT

-350 GVEVWEVMLDGAP
+350 GVEVWEVSLDGAP

-391 NEPLAMV
+391 NETLAVV
-398 GLDQERGQWTVVVGA
+398 GLEQERGQWNVVVGA
-413 GQVLRYSFETT
+413 GQVLRYSFEST

-483 QIHEVEVESWEPLE
+483 QIHEVEVEAWEPQQE
-497 EAAPE
+497 VVQEAV
-502 TSVAQVASERR
+502 VAQAEPERR

-533 AASVLSKH
+533 AASMLSKH
-541 VAPREL
+541 VAPRGL
-547 NVPKPQDFDA
+547 NVPKSQDFDA
-557 LPKYQMA
+557 LPKYRMA

-571 VMSDAVAS
+571 VMSEAVAS

-590 EETPWEEALAMAMNR
+590 EETPWEEALAMAMKR
-605 VSSLWPVGSIN
+605 ASSLWPVGSIN
-616 LEEVARKSKRAWARS
+616 VEEVARKAKRAWARS

-637 GALPEVRDKRGLVG
+637 GALPDVRDKRGLVG

-656 EDAWKDG
+656 EDAWNDG
-663 RVANLSEDWRS
+663 RVAKLSEDWRS

-680 QSVKLVW
+680 QSVKLAW

-697 SWEAR
+697 SWEPR
-702 WFSHEVWDEDALRNA
+702 WFSPEVWDEDAIRSA
-717 LSSEA
+717 LTSETST
-722 VHAPLSELN
+722 APLSELD
-731 DIRTRLSIIEMMEPS
+731 DIRTRLSMIEMMEPS
-746 ARWTEA
+746 AQWSEA

-767 AAAQQQG
+767 AAAQQG
-774 DPDEAAEPQ
+774 DADEAIERQGTSGTSKQTFEAEN
-783 GAIATSAQASEAKN
+783 ATSKGKAASADSEAVSASE
-797 ASSKS
+797 
-802 EATSAD
+802 
-808 VEAAAESGPSD
+808 SGSSD
-819 AMVESL
+819 AMEESL
-825 DAEWRGLWLNLQS
+825 DAEWRGLWLDLQT
-838 RLAPSLEGAAGVDTP
+838 RLAPSQEGAEGADAPVLQGAL
-853 PSARLLTWRASLA
+853 SWQASLA
-866 SWMTVRLEE
+866 SWMAVRLEE
-875 SGTLSPRVMLQDV
+875 NEALSPRVMLRDV
-888 IQHLDNANAPSNMA
+888 IQHFDNAHDEIPSNGA
-902 ASGNADVSL
+902 ASEEEDAGSFQGDG
-911 VHADWAWE
+911 AWE
-919 GAKVEMLE
+919 AAKKEMLE
-927 TLLAQGEFISNA
+927 MLLEQGEAISNA
-939 EEARQGLEAAWV
+939 EEACQGLEAAWV
-951 LSSWAHNPEW
+951 LSSWAHNSNW
-961 RDRSPEQVQALL
+961 KDRSPEQVQALL
-973 PAWPNSVQQK
+973 PAWPQSVQQK
-983 LENLRIQWARRTQI
+983 LENLRIQWAQRTQS
-997 ETSAT
+997 EPAAA
-1002 NTVSTS
+1002 NTVSPS
-1008 TEAPAES
+1008 AEVPADS
-1015 DDVDHN
+1015 DDMNDS
-1021 SQAQVTKTVARVSAL
+1021 SQPQVTHAEAETSHVVTASE
-1036 VADSAQGRPEGNIS
+1036 QGQPEGHVT
-1050 TEEIDVAPRLSM
+1050 TESSDVTTQLSV

-1074 NPQVQPLPK
+1074 NPQVQSLPK
-1083 GTMLDA
+1083 GTTLDA

-1096 KRWVLVMPENASP
+1096 KRWVLVMPENAS
-1109 AEVQGIETWLMQQG
+1109 AVEVQSIENWLMQQG
-1123 IVDAYEVYRSV
+1123 IVDAYEVFRGV

-1145 NAVLNKGPRSSPT
+1145 DVVLNEGQTT
-1158 SSTPSPSSQTQTEGE
+1158 SSTSPPPSPQTQTEDE
-1173 DDTAKVENASAAQNE
+1173 DDTEKGKNASATE
-1188 ANAASA
+1188 RESNAASA
-1194 PEAEDGSNASKEGA
+1194 SGAENASSTSNEGA
-1208 ANGSKEEGPSPV
+1208 ANESAEESPNPV

-1284 DIQASMSRKSELQ
+1284 DRRASTSRKEELQ
-1297 EYAAFA
+1297 EYDAFA

-1324 QEEDALSLAQ
+1324 REEYAL
-1334 SQAQAQA
+1334 
-1341 AQDNG
+1341 
-1346 LPATTSDLEPET
+1346 ET
-1358 AETSEISE
+1358 L
-1366 TSETFD
+1366 D
-1372 AAPAVAGSLGSG
+1372 AAPEAAAS
-1384 ESAKSERSAEE
+1384 SASEENAELETSDEE
-1395 SETLE
+1395 SETFG
-1400 RVETQASPALA
+1400 RVETQASPALV
-1411 ASTLVDT
+1411 ASDVVDA
-1418 GETVTWHV
+1418 GETATWHV

-1470 LGEAERLLAAI
+1470 VGEAERLLAAI

>member
-1 MSAFFRSVAPDLF
+1 
-14 CKSHA
+14 
-19 PFVALG
+19 
-25 VWLALAFT
+25 
-33 WAPCQAWGQRDV
+33 
-45 SPEEVKAEAM
+45 M

-94 VRTRDEGIQRLA
+94 ARTRDEGIQRLA
-106 SLADAG
+106 SLADSG

-139 LKALDEVGKKAPWRD
+139 LKALDEADKKAPWRE

-159 LAQCREMPLSF
+159 LDQSREMPLAF
-170 AERQAFQKLDA
+170 AERQAFEKLDA

-203 LAPQQVHTKLDKKSG
+203 LAPQQVQSKLDKKSG
-218 VSAPVTFWRGER
+218 VSAPVTFWRGEK

-235 SLGAKGAQGLDI
+235 SLGAKGSQGLDI
-247 YIATLDDEGS
+247 CIATLDDEGS
-257 FSETTALPG
+257 FSKSTPLPG
-266 HVNSPYDDLNPVWD
+266 LVNSPYDDRNPVWD
-280 PSSQCLVFASN
+280 PSTQCLVFASN

-299 DLFQTCRQEGVWSTP
+299 DLFQTCRQKGVWSTP

-320 FNSVHDDLAYYAPI
+320 FNSVHDDLAYYPPV

-350 GVEVWEVMLDGAP
+350 GVEVWEVALDGAP

-383 MTLADAQT
+383 LTLADAKT
-391 NEPLAMV
+391 NEPLALV
-398 GLDQERGQWTVVVGA
+398 GLEQERGQWNVVVGA

-424 DGDIVEGTY
+424 DGGIVEGTY
-433 AVPHADVPSS
+433 AVPQADAPSS

-454 GAPFLDARPLTQEAV
+454 GAPYLDARPLTQEAV

-483 QIHEVEVESWEPLE
+483 QIHDVEVEAWGPQE
-497 EAAPE
+497 EAVPDAV
-502 TSVAQVASERR
+502 VARAEPERR

-541 VAPREL
+541 VAPRGL

-557 LPKYQMA
+557 LPKYQSA

-571 VMSDAVAS
+571 VMSEAVAS
-579 VLSVAAKEVIV
+579 VLSVAAKEVIL
-590 EETPWEEALAMAMNR
+590 EESSWEEALAMAMNR
-605 VSSLWPVGSIN
+605 ASSLWPVGSIN
-616 LEEVARKSKRAWARS
+616 LEEVARKAKRAWARS

-637 GALPEVRDKRGLVG
+637 EALPEVRDKRGLVG

-663 RVANLSEDWRS
+663 RVAKLSADWRS

-680 QSVKLVW
+680 QSVKLAW

-702 WFSHEVWDEDALRNA
+702 WFSPEVWDEDVLRKV
-717 LSSEA
+717 LSSEMA
-722 VHAPLSELN
+722 NVSLSALD
-731 DIRTRLSIIEMMEPS
+731 DIRTRLSMLEMMEPS
-746 ARWTEA
+746 AQWSEA
-752 DQAQAIRAWKGLAVT
+752 DQAQAIRAWKGLAVMV
-767 AAAQQQG
+767 AARRG
-774 DPDEAAEPQ
+774 DADEAIERQ
-783 GAIATSAQASEAKN
+783 GTSGTSTQAYGTGKATPNE
-797 ASSKS
+797 
-802 EATSAD
+802 EGTSAD
-808 VEAAAESGPSD
+808 SEAAAVSGPGN
-819 AMVESL
+819 AMEQSL
-825 DAEWRGLWLNLQS
+825 DVEWRGLWLDLEA
-838 RLAPSLEGAAGVDTP
+838 RLAPSSVGASDVDGP
-853 PSARLLTWRASLA
+853 ASPGALTWQASLA
-866 SWMTVRLEE
+866 SWIAVRLEE
-875 SGTLSPRVMLQDV
+875 NEAMSPPAMLQAV
-888 IQHLDNANAPSNMA
+888 IQHLENAHTQNPESAVASDNADASLFQADRTWKA
-902 ASGNADVSL
+902 AK
-911 VHADWAWE
+911 E
-919 GAKVEMLE
+919 GMLE
-927 TLLAQGEFISNA
+927 TLLDQSKAISNA
-939 EEARQGLEAAWV
+939 EDARQGLEAAWV
-951 LSSWAHNPEW
+951 LSSWVYTSDW
-961 RDRSPEQVQALL
+961 KDRSPEQVQALL
-973 PAWPNSVQQK
+973 SAWPKSVQQK
-983 LENLRIQWARRTQI
+983 LENLRIQWAQRTQS
-997 ETSAT
+997 E
-1002 NTVSTS
+1002 
-1008 TEAPAES
+1008 PAH
-1015 DDVDHN
+1015 V
-1021 SQAQVTKTVARVSAL
+1021 
-1036 VADSAQGRPEGNIS
+1036 VADSVQGRMEGS
-1050 TEEIDVAPRLSM
+1050 VPTEVSVTTTQLSV
-1062 GAKGVHM
+1062 GAQGVHM

-1074 NPQVQPLPK
+1074 NPQVQSLPK

-1096 KRWVLVMPENASP
+1096 KRWVLVMPDIPSKS
-1109 AEVQGIETWLMQQG
+1109 EVQSIETWLMKQG
-1123 IVDAYEVYRSV
+1123 IVDAYEVFRDV
-1134 DGWSTTKPSSE
+1134 NGWSTTKPSSE
-1145 NAVLNKGPRSSPT
+1145 DVVLNEGQMADPAL
-1158 SSTPSPSSQTQTEGE
+1158 STPSSSPRTETEDE
-1173 DDTAKVENASAAQNE
+1173 DDSAKGKNAAPRLRD

-1194 PEAEDGSNASKEGA
+1194 SQGENASNPSKDGA
-1208 ANGSKEEGPSPV
+1208 GNGSTEESPNPV

-1244 VQVGAFRGTPEKE
+1244 VQVGAFRGTPKKE

-1284 DIQASMSRKSELQ
+1284 EREASAYRKEELQ
-1297 EYAAFA
+1297 QYDSFA

-1318 TPEEVS
+1318 TPEEIIR
-1324 QEEDALSLAQ
+1324 EEDSSASLQAQ
-1334 SQAQAQA
+1334 VQAQADQN
-1341 AQDNG
+1341 NG
-1346 LPATTSDLEPET
+1346 VPTTTSDLEPET
-1358 AETSEISE
+1358 TESMESTE
-1366 TSETFD
+1366 TSETSD
-1372 AAPAVAGSLGSG
+1372 ASPAGAKPLGS
-1384 ESAKSERSAEE
+1384 EKNADSERSPEE
-1395 SETLE
+1395 SAMPE
-1400 RVETQASPALA
+1400 RVETQASP
-1411 ASTLVDT
+1411 TLVASDVVNE
-1418 GETVTWHV
+1418 GETATWHV

-1470 LGEAERLLAAI
+1470 LGKAERLLAAI
-1481 RSEGFTNATLVQE
+1481 RSEGFANATLVQE

>member
-1 MSAFFRSVAPDLF
+1 MSAFFRFIAPDLI
-14 CKSHA
+14 CRSHA
-19 PFVALG
+19 PIVTLGLWLMVA
-25 VWLALAFT
+25 FI
-33 WAPCQAWGQRDV
+33 WAPCQVWGQRDV

-139 LKALDEVGKKAPWRD
+139 LKALDEADKKSPWRD

-159 LAQCREMPLSF
+159 LAQSREMPLAF
-170 AERQAFQKLDA
+170 AERQALQKLDA

-203 LAPQQVHTKLDKKSG
+203 LAPQQVHSKLDKKSDL
-218 VSAPVTFWRGER
+218 SAPVTFWRGEK

-235 SLGAKGAQGLDI
+235 SLGAKGAQGLEI
-247 YIATLDDEGS
+247 CIATLDDEGA

-280 PSSQCLVFASN
+280 PSTQCLVFASN

-299 DLFQTCRQEGVWSTP
+299 DLFQTCRQEGVWSMP
-314 TSLGPM
+314 NSLGPM
-320 FNSVHDDLAYYAPI
+320 FNSVHDDLAYFAPFD
-334 GEASGWLVT
+334 EASGWLVT

-350 GVEVWEVMLDGAP
+350 GVEVWEVSLDGAP

-391 NEPLAMV
+391 NETLAVV
-398 GLDQERGQWTVVVGA
+398 GLEQERGQWNVVVGA
-413 GQVLRYSFETT
+413 GQVLRYSFEST

-483 QIHEVEVESWEPLE
+483 QIHEVEVEAWEPQQE
-497 EAAPE
+497 VVQEAV
-502 TSVAQVASERR
+502 VAQAEPERR

-541 VAPREL
+541 VAPRGL
-547 NVPKPQDFDA
+547 NVPKSQDFDA
-557 LPKYQMA
+557 LPKYRMA

-571 VMSDAVAS
+571 VMSEAVAS

-590 EETPWEEALAMAMNR
+590 EETPWEEALAMAMKR
-605 VSSLWPVGSIN
+605 ASSLWPVGSIN
-616 LEEVARKSKRAWARS
+616 VEEVARKAKRAWARS

-637 GALPEVRDKRGLVG
+637 GALPDVRDKRGLVG

-656 EDAWKDG
+656 EDAWNDG
-663 RVANLSEDWRS
+663 RVAKLSEDWRS

-680 QSVKLVW
+680 QSVKLAW

-697 SWEAR
+697 SWEPR
-702 WFSHEVWDEDALRNA
+702 WFSPEVWDEDAIRSA
-717 LSSEA
+717 LTSETST
-722 VHAPLSELN
+722 APLSELD
-731 DIRTRLSIIEMMEPS
+731 DIRTRLSMIEMMEPS
-746 ARWTEA
+746 AQWSEA

-767 AAAQQQG
+767 AAAQQG
-774 DPDEAAEPQ
+774 DADEAIERQGTSGTSKQTFEAEN
-783 GAIATSAQASEAKN
+783 ATSKGKAASADSEAVSASE
-797 ASSKS
+797 
-802 EATSAD
+802 
-808 VEAAAESGPSD
+808 SGSSD
-819 AMVESL
+819 AMEESL
-825 DAEWRGLWLNLQS
+825 DAEWRGLWLDLQT
-838 RLAPSLEGAAGVDTP
+838 RLAPSQEGAEGADAPVLQGAL
-853 PSARLLTWRASLA
+853 SWQASLA
-866 SWMTVRLEE
+866 SWMAVRLEE
-875 SGTLSPRVMLQDV
+875 NEALSPRVMLRDV
-888 IQHLDNANAPSNMA
+888 IQHFDNAHDEIPSNGA
-902 ASGNADVSL
+902 ASEEDAAGSFQGDG
-911 VHADWAWE
+911 AWE
-919 GAKVEMLE
+919 AAKKEMLE
-927 TLLAQGEFISNA
+927 MLLEQGEAISNA
-939 EEARQGLEAAWV
+939 EEACQGLEAAWV
-951 LSSWAHNPEW
+951 LSSWAHNSDW
-961 RDRSPEQVQALL
+961 KNRSPEQVQALL
-973 PAWPNSVQQK
+973 PAWPQSVQQK
-983 LENLRIQWARRTQI
+983 LENLRIQWAQRTQSEPAAAKTVSPSAEVPADSDDMNDSSQPQVTHAEA
-997 ETSAT
+997 ETSH
-1002 NTVSTS
+1002 V
-1008 TEAPAES
+1008 
-1015 DDVDHN
+1015 
-1021 SQAQVTKTVARVSAL
+1021 VTASE
-1036 VADSAQGRPEGNIS
+1036 QGQPEGHVT
-1050 TEEIDVAPRLSM
+1050 TESSDVTTQLSV

-1074 NPQVQPLPK
+1074 NPQVQSLPK
-1083 GTMLDA
+1083 GTTLDA

-1096 KRWVLVMPENASP
+1096 KRWVLVMPENAS
-1109 AEVQGIETWLMQQG
+1109 AVEVQSIENWLMQQG
-1123 IVDAYEVYRSV
+1123 IVDAYEVFRGV

-1145 NAVLNKGPRSSPT
+1145 DVVLNEGQTT
-1158 SSTPSPSSQTQTEGE
+1158 SSTSPPPSPQTQTEDE
-1173 DDTAKVENASAAQNE
+1173 DDTEKGKNASATE
-1188 ANAASA
+1188 RESNAASA
-1194 PEAEDGSNASKEGA
+1194 SGAENASSTSNEGA
-1208 ANGSKEEGPSPV
+1208 ANESAEESPNPV

-1284 DIQASMSRKSELQ
+1284 DRRASTSRKEELQ
-1297 EYAAFA
+1297 EYDAFA

-1324 QEEDALSLAQ
+1324 REEYAL
-1334 SQAQAQA
+1334 
-1341 AQDNG
+1341 
-1346 LPATTSDLEPET
+1346 ET
-1358 AETSEISE
+1358 L
-1366 TSETFD
+1366 D
-1372 AAPAVAGSLGSG
+1372 AAPEAAAS
-1384 ESAKSERSAEE
+1384 SASEENAELETSDEE
-1395 SETLE
+1395 SETFG
-1400 RVETQASPALA
+1400 RVETQASPALV
-1411 ASTLVDT
+1411 ASDVVDA
-1418 GETVTWHV
+1418 GETATWHV

-1470 LGEAERLLAAI
+1470 VGEAERLLAAI